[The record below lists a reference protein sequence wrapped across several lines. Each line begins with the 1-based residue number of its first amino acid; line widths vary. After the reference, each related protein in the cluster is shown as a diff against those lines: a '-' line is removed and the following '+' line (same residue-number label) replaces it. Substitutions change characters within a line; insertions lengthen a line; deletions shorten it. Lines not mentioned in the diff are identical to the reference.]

1 MSLEHA
7 ILGFLAGGPM
17 TGYDLK
23 TRGFD
28 DEAGH
33 LWTADQAQ
41 VYRTL
46 ERLAE
51 RGLARSKLV
60 PQRGKPDRKLFTI
73 TTRGR
78 DALAAWLRSPAE
90 AASWRDPFLLHL
102 FFSGALPD
110 DALLDLLAQARD
122 GHQSRLEHLRIDVTR
137 GVDEWV
143 ASTGRLRD
151 GEVRRLALGASL
163 AQARATID
171 WLDDCIER
179 VRAGLPPRQE
189 ADA

>member
-23 TRGFD
+23 TRCFD
-28 DEAGH
+28 GAAGH
-33 LWTADQAQ
+33 MWTADQAQ

-46 ERLAE
+46 ERLAD

-73 TTRGR
+73 TSRGR
-78 DALAAWLRSPAE
+78 DILSTWLRGSAEIAPA
-90 AASWRDPFLLHL
+90 RDPFLLHL

-110 DALLDLLAQARD
+110 DALLELLSQARD
-122 GHQSRLEHLRIDVTR
+122 GHQARLEHLRADTSRDI
-137 GVDEWV
+137 DEWV

-163 AQARATID
+163 ALARATID
-171 WLDDCIER
+171 WLDDCIDR
-179 VRAGLPPRQE
+179 VRAGLPPQQDGGE
-189 ADA
+189 